1 MTTVRTAAAAI
12 SRMPARVQDAVSRCL
27 ADGGTWRDVA
37 SLCAAEGYPNVNAQN
52 VTNYR
57 KGAHKDWL
65 ARQERLVAARDRY
78 AWKVDLLKKYTEEG
92 GPAEAGLATAMDM
105 LEGALDGLD
114 VSDIQTMIADKPGK
128 MLDIIKLMMSLRREM
143 ADIRRENREAAAAEA
158 ASQKKA
164 QSGNGLTEE
173 QIAAIENAMNLI

>member
-1 MTTVRTAAAAI
+1 MTAARTAAAAI
-12 SRMPARVQDAVSRCL
+12 SRMPARVQDAVSQCL

-37 SLCAAEGYPNVNAQN
+37 ALCDAEGYPGVNAQN

-57 KGAHKDWL
+57 QRAHKDWQ
-65 ARQERLVAARDRY
+65 ARQERVVAARERY

-92 GPAEAGLATAMDM
+92 GPAEAGLAAAMDM

-114 VSDIQTMIADKPGK
+114 VSDIQTMIADNPGK

-143 ADIRRENREAAAAEA
+143 ADIRRENREASAAEA
-158 ASQKKA
+158 ATRKKT
-164 QSGNGLTEE
+164 QTGNGLTEE
-173 QIAAIENAMNLI
+173 QMAAIEEAMNLK

>member
-1 MTTVRTAAAAI
+1 MTPPRTAAAAI

-27 ADGGTWRDVA
+27 GDGGTWRDVA
-37 SLCAAEGYPNVNAQN
+37 ALCESAGYPHVNAQN

-57 KGAHKDWL
+57 QGAHKDWL
-65 ARQERLVAARDRY
+65 ARQERLAAARDRY

-92 GPAEAGLATAMDM
+92 GPAEAGLAAAMDM
-105 LEGALDGLD
+105 LESALDGLD

-143 ADIRRENREAAAAEA
+143 ADIRRENREASAAEA
-158 ASQKKA
+158 ASQKKT
-164 QSGNGLTEE
+164 QPGNGLTEE